1 MRIAVIGG
9 TGLIGA
15 RVVAALASTGHDVV
29 PVARAL
35 GINSFTGEGL
45 EAVLDGVETIVDVSN
60 SSYTDEAGA
69 REFFN
74 GSTLNLL
81 TYGAAAGVRHHVVL
95 SVVGTDR
102 LALSEGGYFQAKAEQ
117 ERLVE
122 ASGRPYSI
130 VHATQFFEFIRS
142 ITDAATRSGIAHV
155 ADALIQPMAADDVA
169 AAVARAAL
177 ARPTYM
183 ITEHAGPEVFELG
196 YLAERE
202 LRFRR
207 DEREVVADP
216 LATYFGAE
224 LDRFELLPGAH
235 ATIAA
240 TRFHEWQIAAAQ
252 REGGLLP
259 SVAGVR

>member
-15 RVVAALASTGHDVV
+15 RVVTALEATGHDVV
-29 PVARAL
+29 VVARAV
-35 GINSFTGEGL
+35 GVDSFTGEGL
-45 EAVLDGVETIVDVSN
+45 DRALDGVETIVDVSN

-69 REFFN
+69 REFFS

-81 TYGAAAGVRHHVVL
+81 TYGAAAGVGHHVVL

-102 LALSEGGYFQAKAEQ
+102 LARSEGGYFQAKAEQ
-117 ERLVE
+117 ERLVI

-177 ARPTYM
+177 ARPTGRV
-183 ITEHAGPEVFELG
+183 TEHAGPEVFELG
-196 YLAERE
+196 FLAERE

-207 DEREVVADP
+207 DEREIVADP
-216 LATYFGAE
+216 LATYFGAA
-224 LDRFELLPGAH
+224 LDRFELLPGAD
-235 ATIAA
+235 ALIAP
-240 TRFHEWQIAAAQ
+240 TRFHDWQIAPREADAA
-252 REGGLLP
+252 LLP
-259 SVAGVR
+259 AAGVR